1 LAGSSAGVSDR
12 TASRQQRDRE
22 ANEQR
27 GAPPGGQPTMGK
39 IIGIDLGTTNSVVA
53 VMEGKEPKVIVNE
66 EGDRITPS
74 VVAIDEQGEILV
86 GQIAKRQAITNPEG
100 TIFSAKRFI
109 GRRFDEIKGDDLKR
123 IPFKVS
129 RRANGDVALTARSK
143 EMSPA
148 EVSAHVLRKLKR
160 AAENYLGEEV
170 KEAVITVPAYF
181 NDSQR
186 QATKDAGRIA
196 GLDVKRIVNEPT
208 AAALAYGL
216 DKKGDEVIAVYDFG
230 GGTFDIS
237 ILEVSDN
244 VVQVISTN
252 GDTQLGGDD
261 VDNRVIDYLV
271 AEFKKDQG
279 IDVSNDKMVMQRLK
293 DAAEKAKIE
302 LSSKLETTINLPFL
316 TADASGPKHMN
327 IRLTRA
333 KFEQMID
340 ELVQRT
346 LEPCKKAL
354 ADASKTAA
362 DIHEVVLVGGSTRIP
377 VVQEAVK
384 KFFGKEP
391 HKGVNPDEVV
401 AIGAAVQAGVLSG
414 DVKDMVLL
422 DVTPLS
428 LGVET
433 LGGVM
438 TTLIERNTTIP
449 TRREEVFSTAE
460 DNQNKVEIHVLQG
473 ERAEARLNRT
483 LGRFHLEGIMPAPRG
498 VPKVKVIFDID
509 ANGILSVTARDE
521 ATSKDQKITIT
532 ANSGLSETEIQKMVE
547 EAKKHEEEDKARREE
562 VEVRNRAD
570 QLCYQVEK
578 TLDETK
584 DKLQPEKVGAI
595 REQIAKLRGS
605 IEKQDKDAIKSG
617 TEALEKLMHE
627 IAQAAYQSA
636 GAPPAGGAP
645 GGDGGAAPGAKP
657 AGEPGK
663 KKQDD
668 VIDAE
673 YEEGGN

>member
-1 LAGSSAGVSDR
+1 
-12 TASRQQRDRE
+12 
-22 ANEQR
+22 
-27 GAPPGGQPTMGK
+27 MGK

-53 VMEGKEPKVIVNE
+53 IMEGKEPKVIVNE

-74 VVAIDEQGEILV
+74 VVAWDDQGEILV
-86 GQIAKRQAITNPEG
+86 GQIAKRQGITNPEG
-100 TIFSAKRFI
+100 TVFSAKRFI
-109 GRRFDEIKGDDLKR
+109 GRRFDEVGKEELSR
-123 IPFKVS
+123 VPFHVV
-129 RRANGDVALTARSK
+129 RRSNGDSAFQVEGK
-143 EMSPA
+143 EITPP

-170 KEAVITVPAYF
+170 TEAVITVPAYF

-186 QATKDAGRIA
+186 QATKDAGKIA

-216 DKKGDEVIAVYDFG
+216 DKKNEEVIVVYDFG

-237 ILEVSDN
+237 VLEVSDN

-261 VDNRVIDYLV
+261 VDNRIIDYLA

-279 IDVSNDKMVMQRLK
+279 IDVRGDKMVMQRLK
-293 DAAEKAKIE
+293 DAGEKAKIE
-302 LSSKLETTINLPFL
+302 LSSKVETSINLPFL
-316 TADASGPKHMN
+316 TADASGPKHLN
-327 IRLTRA
+327 LKLSRA
-333 KFEQMID
+333 KLEQMIED
-340 ELVQRT
+340 LVQRT
-346 LEPCKKAL
+346 LEPTKKAL
-354 ADASKTAA
+354 SDAGKKPSE
-362 DIHEVVLVGGSTRIP
+362 IHEVVLVGGSTRIP
-377 VVQEAVK
+377 MVQEAVK

-438 TTLIERNTTIP
+438 TALIQRNTTIP
-449 TRREEVFSTAE
+449 TRREETFSTAE
-460 DNQNKVEIHVLQG
+460 DGQTKVEIHVLQG
-473 ERAEARLNRT
+473 ERAEARNNRT

-498 VPKVKVIFDID
+498 VPKVKVTFDID

-521 ATSKDQKITIT
+521 ATGKDQKITIT
-532 ANSGLSETEIQKMVE
+532 SNSGLSESEISKMVDE
-547 EAKKHEEEDKARREE
+547 GKSHEEEDKKRREAIE
-562 VEVRNRAD
+562 TRNRAD
-570 QLCYQVEK
+570 QLCYQAEK
-578 TLDETK
+578 AIDETK
-584 DKLQPEKVGAI
+584 DKLGEGTVKES
-595 REQIAKLRGS
+595 REVIAALRSS
-605 IEKQDKDAIKSG
+605 IEKQDDEAIKSG
-617 TEALEKLMHE
+617 LGKLEKLMGD
-627 IAQAAYQSA
+627 IAAKAYEGAA
-636 GAPPAGGAP
+636 APGGAP
-645 GGDGGAAPGAKP
+645 GGGPGGDDEPPAAGGKGGAKKG
-657 AGEPGK
+657 GK
-663 KKQDD
+663 KDD

-673 YEEGGN
+673 FEEGN